1 MSQAASPDARRS
13 ADETGPTTADR
24 ATRPPRPQRW
34 LEWLRRIPPEALMIG
49 FALFAILAVFAAADP
64 VARVTSST
72 APFTDEAWNLVNARN
87 FVQLGTWST
96 DEWNL
101 HLVNLPFSLLEV
113 IVFKLFGVGLV
124 QARLAMIGCVS
135 LTAAALVWG
144 LRGVVDR
151 TSAAFAGLAFGFSGL
166 ILFYGRMAFLEDL
179 VVLGLTVGVLVLA
192 RENRLNL
199 RGGILSGFCFA
210 VAIGSKPS
218 ALFAVVGI
226 IVAMAAF
233 WGRRDPGMR
242 RWIVGSVGVIVACG
256 LLWLVVVGLP
266 NQAALAV
273 DVKIW
278 PPYKWNLTPGAL
290 IVSTGGYL
298 IGRNDNLYSF
308 LLLPLIVLGFG
319 GLVSLVALRKRL
331 GETQARL
338 AAAAFGWAA
347 FGFGILMI
355 VSYRPDRYVVPL
367 VPSLAILAAIGLNVF
382 LGWLRERR
390 AEGAEVDAAVADGAA
405 ADQITED
412 GAATHLS
419 NKPIRLA
426 PGVVAVVAILL
437 AVAPGLAWYGNWARK
452 ATYETVAIQN
462 QFAEVVPPGE
472 IVAGGNVALFLMRSE
487 AKTVIVGLANNG
499 DLYAQGTRWYLL
511 SVDAAAP
518 TGVPD
523 SVWAARERVACA
535 TWRGGQ
541 TCLFHLP

>member
-1 MSQAASPDARRS
+1 LSQAASPDPRRS
-13 ADETGPTTADR
+13 ADEFGPPTAKR
-24 ATRPPRPQRW
+24 AARPPRPQRW
-34 LEWLRRIPPEALMIG
+34 LEWLRQIPPEALMIG

-87 FVQLGTWST
+87 LVQLGTWNT

-192 RENRLNL
+192 RGNRLNL

-226 IVAMAAF
+226 IAAMAVV

-266 NQAALAV
+266 NQAALAI

-278 PPYKWNLTPGAL
+278 PPYKWNLTPAAL

-319 GLVSLVALRKRL
+319 GLVSIVALRKRL

-338 AAAAFGWAA
+338 AAAAFGWTA

-367 VPSLAILAAIGLNVF
+367 VPSLAILAAIGLDVF
-382 LGWLRERR
+382 LAWWRERR
-390 AEGAEVDAAVADGAA
+390 AETVADRAVADGAA
-405 ADQITED
+405 ADPITEA

-419 NKPIRLA
+419 NRPIRLG
-426 PGVVAVVAILL
+426 PGAVAVVAILL

-462 QFAEVVPPGE
+462 QFADVVPPGE

-511 SVDAAAP
+511 AVDAAAP